1 MIEKVSGRGITYS
14 TRPTAQETVDSQAE
28 STNKNNDT
36 NQNQQVLTNSDENKK
51 EKLDKVVEGLNEFL
65 QPSDTS
71 LKFELHDK
79 LNEYYVT
86 IVDNETSEVI
96 KEIPSKKM
104 LDLYAAMTE
113 FLGLVVDKK
122 I

>member
-1 MIEKVSGRGITYS
+1 MIEKVSGQGITYS
-14 TRPTAQETVDSQAE
+14 TRLTAQETVDSQAE

-65 QPSDTS
+65 QPSNTS